1 MIFCHLNLF
10 LAFIGIFMKF
20 DLLIVG
26 EGLAALTMLLH
37 LPASIKIGVISRSKY
52 DEPSS
57 YWAQGGISA
66 VFSVEDDLEKHVQ
79 DTLVAG
85 DGLCDEKAVR
95 EIVGAGPA
103 VLQWLIDMG
112 VPFTRENNDIHLT
125 REGGH
130 SERRVAH
137 VDDMTGRAIMRAL
150 QAKVALLPNVVWI
163 RQYEAVELISD
174 GACVTGLI
182 AESLADGDVTVFS
195 ASNVVLATGGLTGLY
210 PYATNPH
217 ASKGEAIA
225 MAWRAGASIEN
236 LEFVQF
242 HPTAFQFEN
251 KVASLITEAVRGE
264 GGHLFNVQNERFM
277 PKYSAQEELAPRDV
291 VARAIYSEMAIHQS
305 SYVWLDISHKGH
317 HFVEHHFPNL
327 VALTKRYGC
336 DLSTVRVPVSPAAHY
351 TCGGVAANVSG
362 QTKIK
367 GLFAIGE
374 VANCGLHGANRLA
387 SNSLLECVVMG
398 QACAQAITSASMP
411 ASQKQSIHVPA
422 ILETSF
428 SPTLLADLRAILWK
442 SAGIVR
448 TQQGM
453 QEGLQQLK
461 EMKQHLGVLPY
472 GQSLRTKNIEDAAF
486 LLLHSAS
493 LRKESRGGHFNSD
506 HAAKMPAEII
516 TVNGV
521 LQKFWSQPQNKSN
534 SVHELQL
541 A

>member
-1 MIFCHLNLF
+1 
-10 LAFIGIFMKF
+10 MKF

-37 LPASIKIGVISRSKY
+37 LPANIKVGVISRSKY

-79 DTLVAG
+79 DTLAAG
-85 DGLCDEKAVR
+85 DGLCNEKAVR
-95 EIVGAGPA
+95 EIVGAGPN
-103 VLQWLIDMG
+103 VLRWLIDMG

-137 VDDMTGRAIMRAL
+137 VDDMTGRGIMQAL
-150 QAKVALLPNVVWI
+150 QAKVALLPNVAWI

-174 GACVTGLI
+174 GNRVTGLI

-195 ASNVVLATGGLTGLY
+195 APNVVLATGGLTGLY
-210 PYATNPH
+210 PYATNAH

-251 KVASLITEAVRGE
+251 KVVSLITEAVRGE
-264 GGHLFNVQNERFM
+264 GGHLFNVKNERFM
-277 PKYSAQEELAPRDV
+277 PKYSPQEELAPRDV

-305 SYVWLDISHKGH
+305 SYVWLDISHKGR
-317 HFVEHHFPNL
+317 HFVEQHFPNL
-327 VALTKRYGC
+327 VALTKQYDC
-336 DLSTVRVPVSPAAHY
+336 DLSTVKVPVSPAAHY
-351 TCGGVAANVSG
+351 TCGGVAANVAG
-362 QTKIK
+362 QTKVK

-398 QACAQAITSASMP
+398 QACAEAITSAAMP
-411 ASQKQSIHVPA
+411 TSQKVSIHVPA
-422 ILETSF
+422 VLETSF
-428 SPTLLADLRAILWK
+428 PPTLLADLRAVLWS

-448 TQQGM
+448 TQQGI
-453 QEGLQQLK
+453 QAGLQQLID
-461 EMKQHLGVLPY
+461 MKQHLGVHPY
-472 GQSLRTKNIEDAAF
+472 GQALRAQNIQDAAF
-486 LLLHSAS
+486 LILHSAS
-493 LRKESRGGHFNSD
+493 LRKESRGGHFNTD
-506 HAAKMPAEII
+506 YVAKVQTETTA
-516 TVNGV
+516 VNGI
-521 LQKFWSQPQNKSN
+521 LKKFWKQSQNKSN
-534 SVHELQL
+534 TDSELLL